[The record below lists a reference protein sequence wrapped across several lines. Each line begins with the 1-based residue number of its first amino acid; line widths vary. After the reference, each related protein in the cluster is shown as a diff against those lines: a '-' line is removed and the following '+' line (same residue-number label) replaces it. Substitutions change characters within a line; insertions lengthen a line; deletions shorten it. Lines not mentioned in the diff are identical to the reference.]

1 MRETSWEYEGRNV
14 DEALETA
21 LEELGLEKDD
31 IFVEVLEEPQK
42 GFLGIGGKEA
52 RIRVELIGEWEV
64 IGKKE
69 LPGKP
74 ATELER
80 ETRSIETDDEPEDEL
95 GPLREAPEAPG
106 KMVREALELMG
117 IDATVEAK
125 EREDSIVV
133 DVWGDDVAILIGKG
147 GATLDALQYL
157 VNIGSRRR
165 EEVGKRIVID
175 VEGYR
180 KRRKAKIEKQ
190 AEQAAKK
197 ATLDGQSVELPPMSA
212 SERKIVHM
220 ALREMKDVI
229 TQSSGDEPDRRVVIQ
244 PAKISVPRETST
256 NDKPGF

>member
-1 MRETSWEYEGRNV
+1 MRETSWEYAGRDV

-21 LEELGLEKDD
+21 LEELGLERDD

-42 GFLGIGGKEA
+42 GFLGIGGKGA

-69 LPGKP
+69 QQGKP
-74 ATELER
+74 ATEL
-80 ETRSIETDDEPEDEL
+80 RSEPRSTETDDELEDEL
-95 GPLREAPEAPG
+95 GPSREAPEAPE
-106 KMVREALELMG
+106 KMVRDALEMMG
-117 IDATVEAK
+117 IDATVESK

-157 VNIGSRRR
+157 VNIGCRRR
-165 EEVGKRIVID
+165 EEVGKRIIID

-180 KRRKAKIEKQ
+180 KRRKAKLEEQ
-190 AEQAAKK
+190 AVQAAKK
-197 ATLDGQSVELPPMSA
+197 ALLDGQSAELPPMSA

-220 ALREMKDVI
+220 ALREMNDVS

-244 PAKISVPRETST
+244 PMKRRVPRETS
-256 NDKPGF
+256 NDKTSY